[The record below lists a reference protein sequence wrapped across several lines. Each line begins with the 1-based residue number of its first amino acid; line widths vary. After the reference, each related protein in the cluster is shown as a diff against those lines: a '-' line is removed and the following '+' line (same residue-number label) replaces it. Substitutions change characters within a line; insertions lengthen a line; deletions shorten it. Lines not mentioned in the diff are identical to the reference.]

1 MKDIAGMVRSFSYA
15 AYVGLFTFSL
25 HASSDYTRLEAW
37 GDNWQHSVSE
47 AFTGSYR
54 ETLADNSAG
63 RALVPDDDAA
73 WTTMLRAYAMDKA
86 LYELRYELD
95 HRPEWVRIPLIG
107 ILKLVN
113 LG

>member
-1 MKDIAGMVRSFSYA
+1 VRSFSYA

-25 HASSDYTRLEAW
+25 HASSDYTTLEAW

-47 AFTGSYR
+47 TFTGSYR
-54 ETLADNSAG
+54 ETLAANSAG

-73 WTTMLRAYAMDKA
+73 WTTMLRAYTMDKA